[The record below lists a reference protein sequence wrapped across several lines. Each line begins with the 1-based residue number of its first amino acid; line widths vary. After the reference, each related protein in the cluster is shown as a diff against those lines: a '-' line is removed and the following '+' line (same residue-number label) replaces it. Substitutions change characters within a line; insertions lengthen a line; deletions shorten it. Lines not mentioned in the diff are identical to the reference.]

1 MNPAEL
7 FRQETNTVQLAPGD
21 FLFREG
27 EKGDKMYVLLEGEID
42 IFLGDFVLETAGPGA
57 LLGEMALIDDS
68 PRTANAVAKTP
79 SPPGANRPAPVSFSR
94 SADTAFCDACDENA
108 GRSPASHER
117 RDGGAI
123 ASLERDAA
131 LLFRSRACG
140 VIFRRMRIVAQY
152 LLFAAIATT
161 GCGQQAPTAADF
173 AAQRQRMVEQ
183 QLKPRGIKDERVLAA
198 MAKVPREE
206 FIPADARADAYEDGP
221 LPIGYDQ
228 TISQPYIVA
237 FMTEQL
243 RPKPSDRV
251 LEIGSGSGYQAA
263 ILAELVAD
271 VYTIE
276 IVEPL
281 AKTAEATLQRLGY
294 KNVHIKVGDG
304 YKGWPEEAPF
314 DAIIVTCAPEK
325 VPQPLVDQLKDGG
338 RMVIPVGERFAQQ
351 LYLLEKKNGQLKESA
366 TLPVRF
372 VPMLREAQ
380 KK

>member
-1 MNPAEL
+1 
-7 FRQETNTVQLAPGD
+7 
-21 FLFREG
+21 
-27 EKGDKMYVLLEGEID
+27 
-42 IFLGDFVLETAGPGA
+42 
-57 LLGEMALIDDS
+57 
-68 PRTANAVAKTP
+68 
-79 SPPGANRPAPVSFSR
+79 
-94 SADTAFCDACDENA
+94 
-108 GRSPASHER
+108 
-117 RDGGAI
+117 
-123 ASLERDAA
+123 
-131 LLFRSRACG
+131 
-140 VIFRRMRIVAQY
+140 MRIVAQY

-161 GCGQQAPTAADF
+161 GCGQAQTAGDF

-183 QLKPRGIKDERVLAA
+183 QLKPRGIKDERVLAG

-206 FIPADARADAYEDGP
+206 FVTADARPSAYEDGP

-228 TISQPYIVA
+228 TISQPYVVA

-281 AKTAEATLQRLGY
+281 AKSAGTTLQRLGY
-294 KNVHIKVGDG
+294 KNVHLKVGDG

-351 LYLLEKKNGQLKESA
+351 LYLLEKKNGQMKESV

>member
-1 MNPAEL
+1 M
-7 FRQETNTVQLAPGD
+7 VQ
-21 FLFREG
+21 
-27 EKGDKMYVLLEGEID
+27 
-42 IFLGDFVLETAGPGA
+42 
-57 LLGEMALIDDS
+57 
-68 PRTANAVAKTP
+68 
-79 SPPGANRPAPVSFSR
+79 
-94 SADTAFCDACDENA
+94 
-108 GRSPASHER
+108 
-117 RDGGAI
+117 
-123 ASLERDAA
+123 
-131 LLFRSRACG
+131 
-140 VIFRRMRIVAQY
+140 
-152 LLFAAIATT
+152 
-161 GCGQQAPTAADF
+161 
-173 AAQRQRMVEQ
+173 Q
-183 QLKPRGIKDERVLAA
+183 QLKAEGIKDERVLAA

-206 FIPADARADAYEDGP
+206 FVPADQRAGAYQDGP

-228 TISQPYIVA
+228 TISQPYVVA

-243 RPKPSDRV
+243 RPKRSDRV

-263 ILAELVAD
+263 ILGELVAE

-281 AKTAEATLQRLGY
+281 AKSAEATLRRLGY
-294 KNVHIKVGDG
+294 NNVHIKVGDG

-351 LYLLEKKNGQLKESA
+351 LFLLEKKNGQLKESV

-372 VPMLREAQ
+372 VPMLREAE

>member
-1 MNPAEL
+1 
-7 FRQETNTVQLAPGD
+7 
-21 FLFREG
+21 
-27 EKGDKMYVLLEGEID
+27 
-42 IFLGDFVLETAGPGA
+42 
-57 LLGEMALIDDS
+57 
-68 PRTANAVAKTP
+68 
-79 SPPGANRPAPVSFSR
+79 
-94 SADTAFCDACDENA
+94 
-108 GRSPASHER
+108 
-117 RDGGAI
+117 
-123 ASLERDAA
+123 
-131 LLFRSRACG
+131 
-140 VIFRRMRIVAQY
+140 
-152 LLFAAIATT
+152 
-161 GCGQQAPTAADF
+161 
-173 AAQRQRMVEQ
+173 MVEQ
-183 QLKPRGIKDERVLAA
+183 QLKPHGIKDERVLAA

-206 FIPADARADAYEDGP
+206 FVPADARPSAYEDGP

-228 TISQPYIVA
+228 TISQPYVVA

-243 RPKPSDRV
+243 RPKQSDRV

-263 ILAELVAD
+263 ILGELVAA

-281 AKTAEATLQRLGY
+281 AKGAEATLQRLGY
-294 KNVHIKVGDG
+294 NNVHIKVGDG

>member
-1 MNPAEL
+1 
-7 FRQETNTVQLAPGD
+7 
-21 FLFREG
+21 
-27 EKGDKMYVLLEGEID
+27 
-42 IFLGDFVLETAGPGA
+42 
-57 LLGEMALIDDS
+57 
-68 PRTANAVAKTP
+68 
-79 SPPGANRPAPVSFSR
+79 
-94 SADTAFCDACDENA
+94 
-108 GRSPASHER
+108 
-117 RDGGAI
+117 
-123 ASLERDAA
+123 
-131 LLFRSRACG
+131 
-140 VIFRRMRIVAQY
+140 MRIVAQY

-161 GCGQQAPTAADF
+161 GCGQQAPTAVDLAT
-173 AAQRQRMVEQ
+173 QRQRMVEQ
-183 QLKPRGIKDERVLAA
+183 QLKARGIKDERVLAA

-206 FIPADARADAYEDGP
+206 FIPVDTRPNAYEDGP

-228 TISQPYIVA
+228 TISQPYVVA

-243 RPKPSDRV
+243 RPKRSDRI

-263 ILAELVAD
+263 ILAELVGE
-271 VYTIE
+271 VYTID
-276 IVEPL
+276 IIEPL
-281 AKTAEATLQRLGY
+281 AKSAEATLQRLGY
-294 KNVHIKVGDG
+294 NNVHVKVGDG

-351 LYLLEKKNGQLKESA
+351 LYLLEKKNGQLKESV